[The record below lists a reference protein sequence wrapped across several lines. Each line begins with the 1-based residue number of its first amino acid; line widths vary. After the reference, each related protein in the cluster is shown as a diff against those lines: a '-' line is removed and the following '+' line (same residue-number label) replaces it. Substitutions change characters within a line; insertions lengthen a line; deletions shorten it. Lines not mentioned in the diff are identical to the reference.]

1 MGRVRAAGF
10 RQRDLRE
17 AAGQH
22 RRPAQGDRDFVFQG
36 SGRRLGETGNPDR
49 PEGRW
54 QRSVWPVGHSSQH
67 YGTPVSKTG
76 PSPRT
81 AMVRNFRRSGQEPD
95 LSLMSQGEDAY
106 LVLRGVFHVSP
117 PALGGLSIDGK
128 LTFSNN
134 AYLKLI
140 GSMSAVLLDDCG
152 HAPHRDRPEATIV
165 AINQFLETCG

>member
-1 MGRVRAAGF
+1 
-10 RQRDLRE
+10 
-17 AAGQH
+17 
-22 RRPAQGDRDFVFQG
+22 
-36 SGRRLGETGNPDR
+36 
-49 PEGRW
+49 
-54 QRSVWPVGHSSQH
+54 
-67 YGTPVSKTG
+67 
-76 PSPRT
+76 
-81 AMVRNFRRSGQEPD
+81 MVRNFRRSGQEPD

-152 HAPHRDRPEATIV
+152 HAPHRDRPESTIV
-165 AINQFLETCG
+165 AINQFLETCR